1 MVVLWVGRRLESRL
15 WKKTDLLGLVAIAL
29 YFHFMTMHL
38 QKLCVGADSVE
49 SLQAWIDFRRD
60 QAKLQGWTFEQFHT
74 TRSMPKQRD
83 AILEGGSL
91 YWVIKGVMQARQH
104 ILDLRPVTG
113 NDGITRCDIVLEP
126 RIILTEMR
134 PKRPFQGWR
143 YLKADEAPA
152 DARELAVGEGELPAE
167 MRKELAE
174 LGLI

>member
-1 MVVLWVGRRLESRL
+1 
-15 WKKTDLLGLVAIAL
+15 
-29 YFHFMTMHL
+29 MTMHL
-38 QKLCVGADSVE
+38 QKLCVGVKNVE
-49 SLQAWIDFRRD
+49 DLQAWIDFRRD
-60 QAKLQGWTFEQFHT
+60 QAKIQGWTFEQFHT

-83 AILEGGSL
+83 AILDGGSL

-104 ILDLRPVTG
+104 IVDLRAVVG
-113 NDGITRCDIVLEP
+113 SDGISRCDIVLEP

-143 YLKADEAPA
+143 YLKANEAPA
-152 DARELAVGEGELPAE
+152 DQRNLSDGEGELPAE

>member
-1 MVVLWVGRRLESRL
+1 
-15 WKKTDLLGLVAIAL
+15 
-29 YFHFMTMHL
+29 MTMHL
-38 QKLCVGADSVE
+38 QKLCVGVQNVE
-49 SLQAWIDFRRD
+49 DLQAWIDFRRD
-60 QAKLQGWTFEQFHT
+60 QAKLQGWAFEQFHT

-83 AILEGGSL
+83 EILDGGSL

-104 ILDLRPVTG
+104 IVDLRAVVG
-113 NDGITRCDIVLEP
+113 DDGISRCDIVLEP

-143 YLKADEAPA
+143 YLKANEAPA
-152 DARELAVGEGELPAE
+152 DQRDLGDGEGELPAE